1 MSSQLDPKPLA
12 IDERSIVL
20 VGLMGSGKSTV
31 GRRLA
36 STMHLPFYDA
46 DTEIERA
53 AGETI
58 NEIFELR
65 GEDVFRRGEARVI
78 ARLLEGNRCVLATG
92 GGAFMNEETRA
103 IIKDRSVSIWLKA
116 DLELL
121 MARVLRRN
129 TRPLLQTGDPEET
142 MRRLMEERDPIYG
155 QADITVESQSGP
167 HAITI
172 KKILTTLEDYID
184 VRREGLPPS

>member
-1 MSSQLDPKPLA
+1 MSSLPNSAPLDANK
-12 IDERSIVL
+12 RSIVL

-36 STMHLPFYDA
+36 NALNLPFYDA

-65 GEDVFRRGEARVI
+65 GEEVFRRGEAKVI
-78 ARLLEGNRCVLATG
+78 ARLLEGKQCVLATG
-92 GGAFMNEETRA
+92 GGAFMNEETRQ
-103 IIKDRSVSIWLKA
+103 IIKDRGISVWLKA
-116 DLELL
+116 DLDLL

-129 TRPLLQTGDPEET
+129 TRPLLKKGDPEQT
-142 MRRLMEERDPIYG
+142 MRRLMEEREPYYAE
-155 QADITVESQSGP
+155 ADIAVESQSGP
-167 HAITI
+167 HTITI
-172 KKILTTLEDYID
+172 KKILTALEEFGQAPQEN
-184 VRREGLPPS
+184 VVP